1 LLRVQP
7 REYGTGGRPA
17 IAGTGAFAY
26 RIVKFFPPVTLRVAV
41 SGGGPWR
48 FSLAHFQYR
57 AADPQGKVVEG
68 TIEAAEATAVV
79 ARLQDRGLIPI
90 RIGTAAG
97 DAKAK
102 GKGAGATRLSL
113 PSMPALRRRSGQKEL
128 LVITQQLATLLSA
141 GLPLDRSLG
150 TLVELADKPDLKAV
164 LSEVLQGVRG
174 GKSLAE
180 ARSNHRFFPTL
191 YVNMVRA
198 GEVGGFL
205 EAVLERLL
213 EYLERSQEV
222 RDEARAALAY
232 PVVLTCSMGVSILVL
247 LTYVLPKFSALFTD
261 LGKTLPLSARV
272 VLGVSDAVRGYW
284 WLGLGIIAIVAFVI
298 RWYVR
303 SPAGSWAFD
312 QWKLRV
318 IVLGNVL
325 RKLEVAKIARTLGTL
340 LKSGVPMVQALGIVK
355 EIAGNQVVARSL
367 AEVEV
372 GVREGAGV
380 AEPLARS
387 GVFPPL
393 AIQMISVGE
402 ETGRLDDM
410 LLKVAEYFDRETS
423 TRIQQFTRL
432 LEPVLILVMGLIVGF
447 IVVSMLSAI
456 FSVNDLPM

>member
-1 LLRVQP
+1 
-7 REYGTGGRPA
+7 
-17 IAGTGAFAY
+17 
-26 RIVKFFPPVTLRVAV
+26 
-41 SGGGPWR
+41 
-48 FSLAHFQYR
+48 LAQFQYR
-57 AADPQGKVVEG
+57 AADPEGKVVEG
-68 TIEAAEATAVV
+68 TIEAAEVAAVV

-90 RIGTAAG
+90 RVGAATEG
-97 DAKAK
+97 KAK
-102 GKGAGATRLSL
+102 GKEESRLAL
-113 PSMPALRRRSGQKEL
+113 PSMPAFRRRPGNRDL
-128 LVITQQLATLLSA
+128 LVITQELSALLQA
-141 GLPLDRSLG
+141 GLPLDKSLA
-150 TLVELADKPDLKAV
+150 TLAELADKPELKAIMG
-164 LSEVLQGVRG
+164 EVLQSVRG
-174 GKSLAE
+174 GKSFAE
-180 ARSNHRFFPTL
+180 ALAKHKFFPSI

-198 GEVGGFL
+198 GEIGGFL
-205 EAVLERLL
+205 DAVLLRLL
-213 EYLERSQEV
+213 EYLERSQAV

-232 PVVLTCSMGVSILVL
+232 PVVLTCAMGASILIL

-284 WLGLGIIAIVAFVI
+284 WLGLGIIGLVAFVI

-318 IVLGNVL
+318 VLLGDVL